1 MPTKQPIKAKLATQ
15 NSRQESASSFNQS
28 TNTGDKIVQS
38 RSSSLSG
45 IASKSHADKS
55 HADRSHADRSHADR
69 YHADNAQRKTSDKE
83 TLQ

>member
-55 HADRSHADRSHADR
+55 HADRSHADR
-69 YHADNAQRKTSDKE
+69 YHADNVQRKTSDKE